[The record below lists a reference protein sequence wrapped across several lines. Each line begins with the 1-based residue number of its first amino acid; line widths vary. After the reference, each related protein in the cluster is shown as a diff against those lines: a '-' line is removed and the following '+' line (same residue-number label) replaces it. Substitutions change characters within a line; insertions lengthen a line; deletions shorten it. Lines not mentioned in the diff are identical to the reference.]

1 MITAVETNVLVDVFR
16 DDARYC
22 RPSAQALR
30 QCIREGQLVVCDV
43 VWAELAALFPSSVEL
58 EERMRQLNAVFSSM
72 SNEAASLAGDLWRDY
87 RKRETGRGRV
97 IADFLIGAH
106 AMKQAE
112 RLLTRDRGFYRD
124 YFADLVVVDPSAAE

>member
-1 MITAVETNVLVDVFR
+1 MITAVDTNVLVDVFR